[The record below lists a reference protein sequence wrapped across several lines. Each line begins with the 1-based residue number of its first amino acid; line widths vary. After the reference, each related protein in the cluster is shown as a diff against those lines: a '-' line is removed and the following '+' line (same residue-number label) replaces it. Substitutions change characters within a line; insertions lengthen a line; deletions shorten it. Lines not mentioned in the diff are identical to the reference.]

1 MMTSEPLRNIREGT
15 RIVTVQDE
23 HDWVAKKLL
32 NTTKGE
38 VFVELENGSHAYI
51 SRAHIVAIWND

>member
-1 MMTSEPLRNIREGT
+1 MMTSESLRNIREGT

-32 NTTKGE
+32 DITKGE
-38 VFVELENGSHAYI
+38 IFVALENGTHAYI
-51 SRAHIVAIWND
+51 SREHIVAIWN